1 MNTAMKVFIS
11 FSLIFGYGLISYQLY
26 KIRYG
31 YCRTKP
37 WHKVIQGRI
46 KYPIIFMSVHF
57 FCGILIGYSIA
68 SMFSE
73 F

>member
-1 MNTAMKVFIS
+1 MNTVMKVIIS

-31 YCRTKP
+31 CGRFKP

-57 FCGILIGYSIA
+57 FYGMVIGYSIA